1 MAGGHRQ
8 PNMDRKA
15 VSFLTLGLLAGS
27 LLTTAALVPAIR
39 SARTSGG
46 QNKIVL
52 KLGHVLAPSHVVHI
66 SMEYMAKRLA
76 ELSAGT
82 VELQVFGGGQL
93 GTEPES
99 IEQLQRGA
107 LAMVKTSAAAMEGFV
122 PDMAVF
128 GLPYL
133 FRDDDH
139 YWKTLLGDVGKD
151 IRRAGEP
158 QGVHGVCYYDAGSRS
173 FYTLTRP
180 ILKPED
186 VREMKLRV
194 LPSRTAHDMITT
206 LGGGPTPIPYGE
218 LYTALQQGMIDGAEN
233 NPPSFFTSRHYEVA
247 KHFSLDEHTRVPD
260 VVIFS
265 KKIWDG
271 LSPQVRAWIEQAA
284 ADSVTFQRTLWQ
296 EQTEEA
302 LREVAKAGVTIHHP
316 DKAAFAAAMAPMYAA
331 VEGTRV
337 GELARRIR
345 EVR

>member
-1 MAGGHRQ
+1 
-8 PNMDRKA
+8 MDRKA
-15 VSFLTLGLLAGS
+15 ISFLTLGLLVGA
-27 LLTTAALVPAIR
+27 LLTAVALIPAIR
-39 SARTSGG
+39 AARVGTG
-46 QNKIVL
+46 QHKIVL
-52 KLGHVLAPSHVVHI
+52 KLGHALAPSHAVHI

-76 ELSAGT
+76 ELSGGS
-82 VELQVFGGGQL
+82 VELQVFGGAQL
-93 GTEPES
+93 GTEPET

-122 PDMAVF
+122 PDMAVYSM
-128 GLPYL
+128 PYL

-139 YWKTLLGDVGKD
+139 YWKTLLGEVGAD
-151 IRRAGEP
+151 ILQAGEN
-158 QGVHGVCYYDAGSRS
+158 QGVIGICYYDSGSRS
-173 FYTLTRP
+173 FYTLHKP

-194 LPSRTAHDMITT
+194 LPSKTAHDMITT
-206 LGGGPTPIPYGE
+206 LGGGPTPIPFGE

-233 NPPSFFTSRHYEVA
+233 NPPSLFTSRHYEVA
-247 KHFSLDEHTRVPD
+247 KHYSLDEHTRVPD

-271 LSPQVRAWIEQAA
+271 LDPQVQRWVTEAA
-284 ADSVTFQRTLWQ
+284 NDSVTFQRKLWR

-302 LREVAKAGVTIHHP
+302 LREVQKAGVKIYNP
-316 DKAAFAAAMAPMYAA
+316 DKAAFAAAMAPMYER

-345 EVR
+345 EVK

>member
-1 MAGGHRQ
+1 
-8 PNMDRKA
+8 MDRKA
-15 VSFLTLGLLAGS
+15 ISFLTLGLLLGA
-27 LLTTAALVPAIR
+27 LFTAVALIPAIR
-39 SARTSGG
+39 SARVGTG
-46 QNKIVL
+46 QHKIVL
-52 KLGHVLAPSHVVHI
+52 KLGHALAPSHAVHI

-76 ELSAGT
+76 ELSGGS
-82 VELQVFGGGQL
+82 VELQVFGGAQL
-93 GTEPES
+93 GTEPET

-122 PDMAVF
+122 PDMAVYSM
-128 GLPYL
+128 PYL

-139 YWKTLLGDVGKD
+139 YWKALLGDVGAE
-151 IRRAGEP
+151 ILQAGES
-158 QGVHGVCYYDAGSRS
+158 QGVVGICYYDSGSRS
-173 FYTLTRP
+173 FYTLSKP

-194 LPSRTAHDMITT
+194 LPSKTAHDMITT
-206 LGGGPTPIPYGE
+206 LGGGPTPIPFGE

-233 NPPSFFTSRHYEVA
+233 NPPSLFTSRHYEVA
-247 KHFSLDEHTRVPD
+247 KHYSLDEHTRVPD

-271 LSPQVRAWIEQAA
+271 LDPQVQRWVTEAA
-284 ADSVTFQRTLWQ
+284 NDSVTFQRKLWR

-302 LREVAKAGVTIHHP
+302 LREVQKAGVTIYNP
-316 DKAAFAAAMAPMYAA
+316 DKAAFAAAMAPMYER

-345 EVR
+345 EVK

>member
-1 MAGGHRQ
+1 
-8 PNMDRKA
+8 MDRKA
-15 VSFLTLGLLAGS
+15 LSFLTLGLLVGS
-27 LLTTAALVPAIR
+27 LLTVAALVPAIR

-46 QNKIVL
+46 GVDKVVL
-52 KLGHVLAPSHVVHI
+52 KLGHVLPPSHAVHI
-66 SMEYMAKRLA
+66 AMEFMARRLT

-93 GTEPES
+93 GSEPES

-107 LAMVKTSAAAMEGFV
+107 LAMVKTSAAALEGFV

-128 GLPYL
+128 GMPYL
-133 FRDDDH
+133 FRDEEH
-139 YWKTLLGDVGKD
+139 YWKVLLGDVGLE
-151 IRRAGEP
+151 ILRAGDS
-158 QGVHGVCYYDAGSRS
+158 QGMHGLCYYDSGSRS

-180 ILKPED
+180 ILKPAD

-194 LPSRTAHDMITT
+194 LPSKTARDMIVT

-233 NPPSFFTSRHYEVA
+233 NPPSFFTSRHYEIA
-247 KHFSLDEHTRVPD
+247 KHYSLDEHTRVPD

-265 KKIWDG
+265 RPIWDG
-271 LSPQVRAWIEQAA
+271 LDAQRRAWIEQAA
-284 ADSVTFQRTLWQ
+284 AESVTFQRKLWR

-302 LREVAKAGVTIHHP
+302 LREVETAGVTIHRP
-316 DKAAFAAAMAPMYAA
+316 DQAAFAEAMAPMYKA

-337 GELARRIR
+337 GELAKRIR